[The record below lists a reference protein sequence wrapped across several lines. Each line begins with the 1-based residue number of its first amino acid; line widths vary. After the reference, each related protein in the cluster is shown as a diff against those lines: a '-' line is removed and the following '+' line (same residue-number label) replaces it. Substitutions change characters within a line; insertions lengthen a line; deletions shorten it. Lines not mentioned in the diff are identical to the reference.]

1 MLIAKIEERRQREI
15 AKKKQQYEE
24 LKENMEAV
32 AAVSL
37 FVVHVLSNILCRFSC
52 QVLLSC
58 QVY

>member
-1 MLIAKIEERRQREI
+1 MLTAKIEERRQREI

-37 FVVHVLSNILCRFSC
+37 LVVHVLSNILCIFSC
-52 QVLLSC
+52 QVLLSNFIL
-58 QVY
+58 

>member
-1 MLIAKIEERRQREI
+1 MLTAKIEERRQREI

-37 FVVHVLSNILCRFSC
+37 
-52 QVLLSC
+52 
-58 QVY
+58 